1 MQCNTV
7 RCCGFRWNGSNG
19 ASAAVLHHGAV
30 VQTVFSVAVAL
41 VVVVGRERRD
51 AEGPG
56 QRKGTGPGPG
66 RRRGPRG
73 RRRVAQGRGSPGGP
87 GLPGLCS
94 GGRSRSG
101 VCGCSGGGRHP
112 VLGGG
117 RSAGP
122 PAVRALGAAQQGA
135 QPHALERTG
144 AALRPARKGTG
155 AGAGPG
161 AGAGAGREVSSQR
174 AGRI

>member
-7 RCCGFRWNGSNG
+7 RCCGFRWNG

-56 QRKGTGPGPG
+56 QRKGQRKGPGPGPG

-73 RRRVAQGRGSPGGP
+73 RRRVAQGRGSPGSPGGP

-122 PAVRALGAAQQGA
+122 PAVRALGAAQ
-135 QPHALERTG
+135 PHALERTG

-161 AGAGAGREVSSQR
+161 AVAGREVSSQR